1 MKIFLLGATGNS
13 GGRLL
18 AHALARGHS
27 VTALVRNAAK
37 LHAQIGGIT
46 PPGLT
51 IVEAG
56 LDDTAALAKAMTGH
70 DVVINAAG
78 HLVDGAVFPELV
90 ARVTRAAQTALGA
103 GGRLWLFGGAGL
115 LKVPGTDLLTLDLP
129 KIPPVF
135 EAHRTNLRMV
145 AATTLDWSIL
155 CPGPIIDSDTG
166 QPHAGLRIAIG
177 EWPVDPPS
185 ALVRML
191 PKIALSLAFRNRLGE
206 MTISYDDAALVILDN
221 LAPGGPTSRQCVGVA
236 LPRGMKAHKA
246 EVPS

>member
-18 AHALARGHS
+18 AQALARDHS

-37 LHAQIGGIT
+37 LHEQIGGST

-51 IVEAG
+51 IVEAE

-90 ARVTRAAQTALGA
+90 ARVTLAAQTALGP

-115 LKVPGTDLLTLDLP
+115 LKVPGTDQLTLDLP
-129 KIPPVF
+129 KIPPMF

-145 AATTLDWSIL
+145 ETTTLDWSIL

-166 QPHAGLRIAIG
+166 LPHAGLRIAIG